1 MMMMTHLIYRSDMK
15 ALWEI
20 TQEFLALASLIEDAG
35 GEATDEVME
44 ELAISRENF
53 QHKAEGYAKLILKWE
68 SEVDVAAAEIKRI
81 QAIKKTKENSV
92 ARLKDTLKAALLI
105 FGQEDA
111 KGVKRFET
119 PLVKLSTRRSSAVEI
134 TDESALPE
142 EAFVIKK
149 EVSKTAIKELLEA
162 GAEIDGAFIKENIS
176 LQIK

>member
-1 MMMMTHLIYRSDMK
+1 MAT
-15 ALWEI
+15 LWEI
-20 TQEFLALASLIEDAG
+20 TQEFLTLASLIEEAG

-68 SEVDVAAAEIKRI
+68 SEIDTASAEIKRI
-81 QAIKKTKENSV
+81 QSIKKTKENAV
-92 ARLKDTLKAALLI
+92 ERLKDTLKTALLV

-119 PLVKLSTRRSSAVEI
+119 PLVKLSTRRSTSIEI
-134 TDESALPE
+134 TDENALPE

-149 EVSKTAIKELLEA
+149 EVSKTAIKEMLEA
-162 GAEIDGAFIKENIS
+162 GAEIEGASVKENIS
-176 LQIK
+176 LQIR